1 MVLGALL
8 RTIFGALIGLVLGV
22 IISLFPSFSDAI
34 TGGIKVLSMGMIDVT
49 GQIILLMT
57 GLGFLLGLLSGI
69 VHITNKK

>member
-34 TGGIKVLSMGMIDVT
+34 TGGLKVITGIDFS

-57 GLGFLLGLLSGI
+57 GIGFLLGLLSGI
-69 VHITNKK
+69 VHIMGKK

>member
-34 TGGIKVLSMGMIDVT
+34 TGGLKVITGIDFT

-57 GLGFLLGLLSGI
+57 GIGFLLGLLSGI
-69 VHITNKK
+69 VHIMSKK